1 MSTEASQKLVADLKL
16 LATDTQELIR
26 ATAEQ
31 SGDKVAAARDRA
43 RLALAQAQAR
53 VAASEAQLAAR
64 AREVAQNTD
73 RYVSSHPWA
82 TAGVVGLSAL
92 AIGILIG
99 RR

>member
-1 MSTEASQKLVADLKL
+1 MSTEASQKLVSDLKT

-31 SGDKVAAARDRA
+31 SGDKVTAARDKA
-43 RLALAQAQAR
+43 RVALAQAQAR
-53 VAASEAQLAAR
+53 VAATEAAFAAR
-64 AREVAQNTD
+64 ARDVARNTD
-73 RYVSSHPWA
+73 QYVSSHPWA
-82 TAGVVGLSAL
+82 TAGVVGLCAL